1 MINAPLFSVNKGDL
15 PIEMSESLA
24 RFLGKLLQRISELNW
39 SGQWAFWEWFWLATI
54 SVAIVFVL
62 PALYKR
68 LRA

>member
-24 RFLGKLLQRISELNW
+24 RFFGKLLQRISELNW

>member
-1 MINAPLFSVNKGDL
+1 MINAPLFSMSKGDL
-15 PIEMSESLA
+15 PIEMSESIA

-54 SVAIVFVL
+54 SVGIVFVL